1 VLAHTSS
8 LCLRTTACPHVPMR
22 TRGHSSPASAS
33 GVSWPTVMKRVVS
46 NMAGVV
52 LEFLV
57 KPGEEIA
64 IDQDVVMLESMKMQI
79 PVQSTVSGTVKT
91 LKVNEGDFVDDG
103 DVLLEVE

>member
-1 VLAHTSS
+1 MA
-8 LCLRTTACPHVPMR
+8 
-22 TRGHSSPASAS
+22 G
-33 GVSWPTVMKRVVS
+33 MKRVVS

-57 KPGEEIA
+57 KPGETISV
-64 IDQDVVMLESMKMQI
+64 DQDVVMLESMKMQI
-79 PVQSTVSGTVKT
+79 PVQSTVEGKVKT

>member
-1 VLAHTSS
+1 MAV
-8 LCLRTTACPHVPMR
+8 
-22 TRGHSSPASAS
+22 
-33 GVSWPTVMKRVVS
+33 KRIVS

-57 KPGEEIA
+57 KPGDHIA
-64 IDQDVVMLESMKMQI
+64 VDQDVVMLESMKMQI
-79 PVQSTVSGTVKT
+79 PVQATAAGTVTT

>member
-1 VLAHTSS
+1 MRHQPERGRFLAH
-8 LCLRTTACPHVPMR
+8 
-22 TRGHSSPASAS
+22 
-33 GVSWPTVMKRVVS
+33 MKRVVS
-46 NMAGVV
+46 NMAGVI

-57 KPGEEIA
+57 KPGEEIS

-91 LKVNEGDFVDDG
+91 FKVNEGDFVDDG